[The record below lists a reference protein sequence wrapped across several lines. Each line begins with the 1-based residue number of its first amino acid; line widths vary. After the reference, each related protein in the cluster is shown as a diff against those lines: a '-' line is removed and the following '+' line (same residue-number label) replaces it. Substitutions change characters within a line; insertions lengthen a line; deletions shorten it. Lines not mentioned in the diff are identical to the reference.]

1 MSSAAA
7 APTSRPK
14 PVRVKGQ
21 CQRCNEA
28 PSAPGRF
35 LCARCL
41 ERRCS
46 VCNGTQGLSRYGR
59 MCGGCAGKAR
69 MAGRT
74 DVHHWTPEEDDVIRA
89 AYAEHY
95 GKKALLVAE
104 RRLKLSRE
112 AIKSRAQTIG
122 AARVAP
128 KARPWTDDE
137 LTTLERVAHLGAA
150 AAARA
155 LRRAGYDRSATAIA
169 VQRKRRRIQP
179 DGMTMHA
186 LAGLL
191 GVDPKTVVRWRERGW
206 LRVVATGKVCGGGA
220 AEVGHVSTGA
230 IREFLLRHSSQIDLG
245 RVERSGAKLWLI
257 DVLAGGSGAGGA
269 TGMRGD
275 LDAPAP
281 IEDPDEATARGESPA
296 RLACEAAQGF
306 SAACAEVRAE
316 AGLTLAAHAR
326 RSGLSPAQAETVY
339 AAASPPSLVSL
350 AKLAAG
356 LGCKLVIGLTPI
368 DR

>member
-1 MSSAAA
+1 M
-7 APTSRPK
+7 
-14 PVRVKGQ
+14 RVKGQ

-112 AIKSRAQTIG
+112 AIRSRASTIG
-122 AARVAP
+122 AARINP
-128 KARPWTDDE
+128 KSPPWSPAE
-137 LTTLERVAHLGAA
+137 LEAMERVAHLGAA

-155 LRRAGYDRSATAIA
+155 LRKLGYNRSATAIA
-169 VQRKRRRIQP
+169 IQRKRRRIKP
-179 DGMTMHA
+179 DGMSMHE
-186 LAGLL
+186 LATLL
-191 GVDPKTVVRWRERGW
+191 GVDPKTVTRWRDRGM
-206 LRVVATGKVCGGGA
+206 LRVVATGKTCGGSGA
-220 AEVGHVSTGA
+220 EMGFVSTAA
-230 IREFLLRHSSQIDLG
+230 IRDFILRYSAQIDLA
-245 RVERSGAKLWLI
+245 RIERSDAKLWLI
-257 DVLAGGSGAGGA
+257 DLLSGGVHRGGSA
-269 TGMRGD
+269 TMRGD
-275 LDAPAP
+275 SDAPPP
-281 IEDPDEATARGESPA
+281 IEDPDEATATGESPVK
-296 RLACEAAQGF
+296 LACEAAQGF
-306 SAACAEVRAE
+306 SAACAQVRE
-316 AGLTLAAHAR
+316 ARGISLATHAR
-326 RSGLSPAQAETVY
+326 RSGFSAVQAETIY

-356 LGCKLVIGLTPI
+356 LGCRLTIGLEPEE
-368 DR
+368 R